1 MAFNIKDPE
10 ADRLLR
16 ELALKTGESMT
27 EAARRAFAERL
38 ERTVSAA
45 DFEDEVARARVMAIV
60 ERGRRRGEG
69 SGVRTDDVIE
79 YDDLGLPT

>member
-16 ELALKTGESMT
+16 ELAATTGESMT

-38 ERTVSAA
+38 QRAQDA
-45 DFEDEVARARVMAIV
+45 DSFEYEAVRARLWQVAESASGAVVDDAPTDDEIIGYD
-60 ERGRRRGEG
+60 E
-69 SGVRTDDVIE
+69 SGV
-79 YDDLGLPT
+79 PA